1 MNRQPNE
8 TQAPDTRCQTI
19 GVAAGCLHVKF
30 LTFARPMTARKLE
43 DAQTMKRTWT
53 NASAIMLI
61 SHDYGK
67 VLPTP
72 SAVHE

>member
-19 GVAAGCLHVKF
+19 GVAARCLHVKF
-30 LTFARPMTARKLE
+30 FTFARPMTARKLQN
-43 DAQTMKRTWT
+43 AQTMKRTWT
-53 NASAIMLI
+53 NAPAIMLI

-67 VLPTP
+67 VPPTP
-72 SAVHE
+72 PSVQG